1 MQAKAYLSVL
11 SEGTGLSSLILLSGI
26 KGLILYLLF
35 HGVASFLIGSL
46 IFLLLPPRYRKNT
59 PKKLLLPSIV
69 VFIFLT
75 GPLGVFGGLLL
86 YVMLLKRKRVS
97 LPVEKLFLEEIIIP
111 EVEKRTF
118 GEAVGEK
125 LNEKLILLLTKFP
138 SSQAMQLLKRAL
150 AVDKDEVRLIAFATI
165 SRMEKE
171 IFERINILLKE
182 LERAKD
188 EEELFRIYAS
198 LAELYWEPVFLNIA
212 DEELEEFYL
221 KTALEYGLKAL
232 EIREDE
238 KLLFLIGRIY
248 LRLKEYDKAEHFLI
262 KATEKGMPLE
272 KVAPYLME
280 VYFVRRDWEALKE
293 LSSYLRE
300 RVIPDAKALSIIR
313 VWV

>member
-1 MQAKAYLSVL
+1 MQAKAYLSIL
-11 SEGTGLSSLILLSGI
+11 SEGTGISGLIFFSGI
-26 KGLILYLLF
+26 KGLIFYLIF
-35 HGVASFLIGSL
+35 HTLASFLIGSL
-46 IFLLLPPRYRKNT
+46 IFILLPPRYRLNT
-59 PKKLLLPSIV
+59 NKVLLLSAIV
-69 VFIFLT
+69 LLIFLT
-75 GPLGVFGGLLL
+75 GPLGVFGGFLL
-86 YVMLLKRKRVS
+86 YIMLLKRKSVS
-97 LPVEKLFLEEIIIP
+97 LPVEKLFIEEIIIP

-138 SSQAMQLLKRAL
+138 SSQSMQILKRAL
-150 AVDKDEVRLIAFATI
+150 AVDKDEVRLIAFAAI

-171 IFERINILLKE
+171 IFERINLLLRE
-182 LERAKD
+182 LDRAKN

-221 KTALEYGLKAL
+221 KTALEYGIKAL

-238 KLLFLIGRIY
+238 KILFLIGRIY
-248 LRLKEYDKAEHFLI
+248 LRLKEYERAEYFLI
-262 KATEKGMPLE
+262 KATERGMPLE

-280 VYFVRRDWEALKE
+280 VYFVKRDWESLKK
-293 LSSYLRE
+293 LSVYLRE
-300 RVIPDAKALSIIR
+300 KVIPDAKALSIIR